1 MTYNIKINNID
12 SVNEVITYW
21 SSDDFMEL
29 LTRFNYGD
37 ADKINKEDLLTYLL
51 MAITDYE
58 PPEAAAILLQYK
70 LSEQLTEGQINQ
82 ISHEMLEDKVSEEY
96 PDISLHAPMFHINQ
110 LLYKAYNGKFPNS
123 KASIIDFSLTPRG
136 GDAVPV
142 TKAMV
147 LKALAFGLLD
157 SNLIKRLFAEQ
168 LTEGAEFSEAEN
180 IIWELDTL
188 DNVDFRLLTSE
199 YWMKKDDFA
208 SLEFEAAITAA
219 VEV

>member
-1 MTYNIKINNID
+1 MTYRVKINNVD
-12 SVNEVITYW
+12 SVNEVMTYW

-29 LTRFNYGD
+29 LTRFNYAD
-37 ADKINKEDLLTYLL
+37 ADQIKKEDLGTYLL
-51 MAITDYE
+51 LAITDYE

-96 PDISLHAPMFHINQ
+96 PDISLHAAMFHINQ

-123 KASIIDFSLTPRG
+123 KASIIEFSLTPQG
-136 GDAVPV
+136 GDAALV
-142 TKAMV
+142 TKAMA

-168 LTEGAEFSEAEN
+168 LSGTAEFPEAEH
-180 IIWELDTL
+180 ILWDLDTL
-188 DNVDFRLLTSE
+188 DNIEFRLLTSE
-199 YWMKKDDFA
+199 YWIKQDDFG
-208 SLEFEAAITAA
+208 SLEFEAKITDA